1 VHNMCLVRPVLLYLN
16 MHVLK
21 MFYEQ
26 INGWMDR
33 WMKKS
38 TNSITGINSPDKV
51 QTVSLFVLWIGSLKQ
66 DPT

>member
-1 VHNMCLVRPVLLYLN
+1 MCLVRPVLLYLN

-51 QTVSLFVLWIGSLKQ
+51 QTVSLFVL
-66 DPT
+66 